1 MWSYFHSSSCV
12 YGSVVFKTYSSWLVK
27 GKEKGREW
35 LFICFFLSQECA
47 VIWNKTI
54 PLFVVTSLCCW
65 ICVFINLLIPWLA
78 GKTISRQYG
87 SFSILLEHLLYIVV
101 DVSSMVDK
109 VNYHCSTKWINVSF
123 FFSPLLSLKVKMIS
137 GFLLAMSGKAECYTF
152 SSCFLACQCYNE
164 ISQTLM

>member
-1 MWSYFHSSSCV
+1 MT
-12 YGSVVFKTYSSWLVK
+12 GERERERERMVVHL
-27 GKEKGREW
+27 
-35 LFICFFLSQECA
+35 LFLSQECA

-87 SFSILLEHLLYIVV
+87 SFSILLEHLLYIV
-101 DVSSMVDK
+101 DKCMVDK
-109 VNYHCSTKWINVSF
+109 VNYHCSTKWINVRF

-137 GFLLAMSGKAECYTF
+137 GSLLAMSGKAECYTF